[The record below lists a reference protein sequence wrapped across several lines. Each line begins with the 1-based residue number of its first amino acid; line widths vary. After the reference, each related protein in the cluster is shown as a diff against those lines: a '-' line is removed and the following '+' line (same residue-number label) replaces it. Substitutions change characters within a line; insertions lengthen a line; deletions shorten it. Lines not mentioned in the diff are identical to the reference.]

1 VSSETAAQRAAAAQ
15 EAADRA
21 EGRGGASPRKP
32 AKKALPLWQEVLLLL
47 VTALALAVVV
57 KTFLVQAFYIPSGSM
72 ETTLDKDDR
81 ILVQKVTYWGG
92 DVERGDIVVF
102 DDPGDWLA
110 PAESREASNVLQR
123 GLSLIG
129 LYPTGGHLVKRVIG
143 VGGDH
148 VVCCDSQ
155 GRIEINGEPIEETY
169 LRDGIKPS
177 LTPFDQ
183 EVPEGSL
190 WVMGDNRGDSSDSRA
205 HLGAPGGGFVATE
218 DVVGR
223 VWTVV
228 WPSSRI
234 QVVDGVDEVFE
245 DVPDGGSSPGS

>member
-1 VSSETAAQRAAAAQ
+1 MSSETTAAA
-15 EAADRA
+15 
-21 EGRGGASPRKP
+21 GSGATAGKP
-32 AKKALPLWQEVLLLL
+32 EKRSLPLWQEVLLLL

-57 KTFLVQAFYIPSGSM
+57 KTLFVQAFYIPSGSM

-81 ILVQKVTYWGG
+81 ILVQKVTYWAG

-102 DDPGDWLA
+102 DDPGGWLG

-129 LYPTGGHLVKRVIG
+129 LYPTGGHLVKRVIA

-148 VVCCDSQ
+148 IMCCDQQ
-155 GRIEINGEPIEETY
+155 GRIEINGEPLEETY

-183 EVPEGSL
+183 RVPEGSL

-205 HLGAPGGGFVATE
+205 HLGAPRGGFVSTD

-245 DVPDGGSSPGS
+245 NVPDGGSSSGS